1 MRRLTLTQSKLPS
14 GLKTYSVLP
23 DNKSPL
29 ERGLELALS
38 EVLFSV
44 NHAYPELLDAQET
57 PQVAI
62 TSLGIE
68 HQVPVWDSEDSEL
81 IKRNRVQFAWR
92 NRQLSGTRMGFIKA
106 LDQMGFGSD
115 VTPWFQ
121 FSPARAPYFFQIWV
135 YCSDQV
141 LTAEINTRIDELLTE
156 MKSERDTY
164 ELNLARESI
173 ALPRIA
179 VAAEMGITMT
189 SLPFVPE
196 GSESNAIT
204 HMGLAQHLRIIST
217 SEPAR
222 NE

>member
-1 MRRLTLTQSKLPS
+1 LTQSKLPS

-38 EVLFSV
+38 EALFSIEHV
-44 NHAYPELLDAQET
+44 YPELLDAQET
-57 PQVAI
+57 PLIAI
-62 TSLGIE
+62 ASLGVE
-68 HQVPVWDSEDSEL
+68 YQVPVWDSEESEW

-92 NRQLSGTRMGFIKA
+92 NRQLSGTRTGFTKA
-106 LDQMGFGSD
+106 LDQMGFGSV

-121 FSPARAPYFFQIWV
+121 FSPARDPYYFQIWV

-173 ALPRIA
+173 ASPRIA
-179 VAAEMGITMT
+179 VAAEIGITMT
-189 SLPFVPE
+189 SQPFVPE
-196 GSESNAIT
+196 GSVSNALI